1 MRCYDGC
8 QDLIIAMPV
17 GEKEEFD
24 SFYDQC
30 SEAAMATAAIAMGGA
45 SPAKETSCTISE
57 IRSLRSYP
65 QIFLGGEGSYFRNL
79 VLNFFFNN
87 LLQCIFK
94 KYRGSIKV
102 GKI

>member
-1 MRCYDGC
+1 
-8 QDLIIAMPV
+8 MPV

-57 IRSLRSYP
+57 IRSLIIDLTR
-65 QIFLGGEGSYFRNL
+65 
-79 VLNFFFNN
+79 NFF
-87 LLQCIFK
+87 
-94 KYRGSIKV
+94 GG
-102 GKI
+102 GKDRTLEI

>member
-1 MRCYDGC
+1 
-8 QDLIIAMPV
+8 MPV

-57 IRSLRSYP
+57 ITINSRSLIIDLTR
-65 QIFLGGEGSYFRNL
+65 
-79 VLNFFFNN
+79 NFF
-87 LLQCIFK
+87 
-94 KYRGSIKV
+94 GG
-102 GKI
+102 GKDRTLEI